1 MVEQLSPLAPVIRY
15 GRFGRTDGE
24 AGVSLSEAA
33 PGSIVQVTVWPGGE
47 QAAIDAIWK
56 LTGLELSARPGHGVV
71 ARSNAGFGI
80 GPGRFLLVD
89 DEEGLEQRLR
99 GAIPGLIGA
108 VTDLTHGRTAIRIAG
123 PKAEWVLAK
132 LFAIDFSAAAFP
144 LSHGVATKHHE
155 IFAQI
160 HRTAADGFDI
170 YVFRSFAR
178 SFWKALRH
186 AAEEVGYDVA

>member
-1 MVEQLSPLAPVIRY
+1 MVEQLSPLASVIRY
-15 GRFGRTDGE
+15 GRFGQAAGE
-24 AGVSLSEAA
+24 AGVNLSETA
-33 PGSIVQVTVWPGGE
+33 PGSIVQVTVWQGGE

-71 ARSNAGFGI
+71 ARSNSGFGI
-80 GPGRFLLVD
+80 GPGKFLLVD
-89 DEEGLEQRLR
+89 EDEGLEQRLR

-123 PKAEWVLAK
+123 PKAERVLAK
-132 LFAIDFSAAAFP
+132 LFAIDFSPAGFP
-144 LSHGVATKHHE
+144 LSHGVSTAHHQ

-160 HRTAADGFDI
+160 QRIAPDAFDV

-178 SFWKALRH
+178 SFWKTLRH